1 MITDLF
7 TYFDLSILLL
17 IISLDISILSKKRK
31 VKLSNLTIMLFA
43 IFFLF
48 ILPYLSTELKSHL
61 VHSRNEVVDGFNL
74 LYLWL
79 KWPIYWL
86 VGAIELIFLF
96 SFKRRTEIK
105 I

>member
-17 IISLDISILSKKRK
+17 IIIFNFNIILKKRK
-31 VKLSNLTIMLFA
+31 VILSWITISLLI

-48 ILPYLSTELKSHL
+48 ILPYLSTELESHL

>member
-48 ILPYLSTELKSHL
+48 ILPYLSTELESHL

-86 VGAIELIFLF
+86 VGAIELIFLI

>member
-17 IISLDISILSKKRK
+17 IISLDLSIISKKLKITLSK
-31 VKLSNLTIMLFA
+31 LTISLF
-43 IFFLF
+43 IISFLL
-48 ILPYLSTELKSHL
+48 ILPYLSTELESHL
-61 VHSRNEVVDGFNL
+61 VHSRNEVIDGFNL

-96 SFKRRTEIK
+96 SSKRRTEIK

>member
-7 TYFDLSILLL
+7 TYFDLSILILVIVFNLSL
-17 IISLDISILSKKRK
+17 ILKKRK
-31 VKLSNLTIMLFA
+31 ITISNLNIILFV
-43 IFFLF
+43 ISFLF
-48 ILPYLSTELKSHL
+48 ILPYLSTEFESHL

-86 VGAIELIFLF
+86 VGAIELVFLF
-96 SFKRRTEIK
+96 LFKRNIEVGL
-105 I
+105 

>member
-48 ILPYLSTELKSHL
+48 ILPYLSTELESHL

-86 VGAIELIFLF
+86 VRAIELIFLF